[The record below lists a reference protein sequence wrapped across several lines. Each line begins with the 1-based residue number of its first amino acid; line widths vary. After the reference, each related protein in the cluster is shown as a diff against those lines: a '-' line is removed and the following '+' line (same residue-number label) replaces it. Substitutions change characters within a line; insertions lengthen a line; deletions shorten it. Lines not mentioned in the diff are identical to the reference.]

1 MDRERREKEM
11 SETELTLIPVDL
23 LLYSG
28 RNPRTEM
35 RSLEELAENIKE
47 YGVLE
52 PIIVRP
58 REEKFEVVV
67 GERRVRASMLAGM
80 KEIPAIIRA
89 ITDRQADELRLIEN
103 IHREDLTDAEK
114 GDAIYAL
121 LENYPDK
128 YLSMA
133 SIAEKLTMP
142 YNTILKW
149 CRYSRKVSDFVKDAV
164 GSARLGEDHVGYL
177 MKYDHATQ
185 DKLAKV
191 IIERK
196 MTSTQAREF
205 FRLYSGNP
213 EQKLD
218 EIADDVMGIKRVR
231 ISLHEL
237 SEEARREVQQILAKK
252 KEQTKTIQTDAIKK
266 KMRESRKLTEQRKK
280 EARKRFEQ
288 KKAKSEVSLLPEE
301 EERLEKVKEREI
313 GKIIREREK
322 RGEFMQ
328 ARAELREEKIE
339 LPLIP
344 TMDASVMLSRRNV
357 ADEKRLNLFEAKDW
371 MIFTKSW
378 FIHNPPPRDEK
389 EELHPAKFPEP
400 LIKNFVEFFTQPTEI
415 VLDPFLGTG
424 SALVACDMSNRQG
437 IGVELEERYADVARR
452 RTKQPVIV
460 GDARNLDELDILKDL
475 KGKIDFAITSPPYWN
490 MLKKSRGHVRS
501 VSKIREELG
510 ADVFYGG
517 KMENLENVENYE
529 EYLNALHLIFSKVHK
544 LLRPNRYLVVIIQ
557 NILTEDGEM
566 KPVAWDLAKRLNG
579 LFLLKQE
586 RIWCQDNKPLG
597 CWGYPYRYVSNVHHH
612 YCLVFEKVEA

>member
-11 SETELTLIPVDL
+11 SEPQFTLIPIDL
-23 LLYSG
+23 LAYSG
-28 RNPRTEM
+28 KNPRTEM
-35 RSLEELAENIKE
+35 RGLEEFAGNIKE

-58 REEKFEVVV
+58 KEEKFEVVV
-67 GERRVRASMLAGM
+67 GERRVRASIVAGL

-103 IHREDLTDAEK
+103 IHREDLTDPEK
-114 GDAIYAL
+114 GDAVLSL
-121 LENYPDK
+121 LENYPEK
-128 YLSMA
+128 YPTMKA
-133 SIAEKLTMP
+133 IAEMLNKSHDMIMFWT
-142 YNTILKW
+142 YK
-149 CRYSRKVSDFVKDAV
+149 SRRLSPFVKESLAQ
-164 GSARLGEDHVGYL
+164 SRIEETKAQYL
-177 MKYDHATQ
+177 MKYDYSTQDRLAEKIITHGLTKSQTITFLKLYDEKPNANLDELATQ
-185 DKLAKV
+185 SKGFQYVTRLVPKEEVERKPHPLKGKTEPQERKIKKSKTLKELAK
-191 IIERK
+191 RK
-196 MTSTQAREF
+196 R
-205 FRLYSGNP
+205 
-213 EQKLD
+213 
-218 EIADDVMGIKRVR
+218 
-231 ISLHEL
+231 
-237 SEEARREVQQILAKK
+237 
-252 KEQTKTIQTDAIKK
+252 
-266 KMRESRKLTEQRKK
+266 
-280 EARKRFEQ
+280 EARKKAE
-288 KKAKSEVSLLPEE
+288 KKPPPPLLPEE
-301 EERLEKVKEREI
+301 KERLEKAREKEIR
-313 GKIIREREK
+313 KILQEREK

-339 LPLIP
+339 LPLTP
-344 TMDASVMLSRRNV
+344 TIDASAMLSRRSV
-357 ADEKRLNLFEAKDW
+357 ADEKKLNLFEAKDW

-389 EELHPAKFPEP
+389 EELHPAKFPES
-400 LIKNFVEFFTQPTEI
+400 LIKNFIEFFTQPTEI

-424 SALVACDMSNRQG
+424 STLVACDISNRQG
-437 IGVELEERYADVARR
+437 IGVEIEERYADVARR
-452 RTKQPVIV
+452 RTKQPVVV

-475 KGKIDFAITSPPYWN
+475 KEKIDFAISSPPYWN

-510 ADVFYGG
+510 ADVFYSG
-517 KMENLENVENYE
+517 KMENLENVEDYE

-566 KPVAWDLAKRLNG
+566 KPVAWDLAKKLSG

-612 YCLVFEKVEA
+612 YCLVFEKVEI

>member
-1 MDRERREKEM
+1 MIE
-11 SETELTLIPVDL
+11 ETFTLMPIDL
-23 LLYSG
+23 LVYSG

-35 RSLEELAENIKE
+35 RELEEFAENIKKF
-47 YGVLE
+47 GVRQ
-52 PIIVRP
+52 PIVVRP
-58 REEKFEVVV
+58 RGEKFEVVT
-67 GERRVRASMLAGM
+67 GERRVRASIIAGL
-80 KEIPAIIRA
+80 KEVPAIIRA
-89 ITDRQADELRLIEN
+89 LTDRQADIERLIEN
-103 IHREDLTDAEK
+103 IHRDDLTDAEK
-114 GDAIYAL
+114 GSAVLGL
-121 LENYPDK
+121 LQYDEFPTVK
-128 YLSMA
+128 
-133 SIAEKLTMP
+133 SIAEMLDKSYRFVMQWVYKSERLS
-142 YNTILKW
+142 N
-149 CRYSRKVSDFVKDAV
+149 FVKSSV
-164 GSARLGEDHVGYL
+164 VRSTLGEYQAYRL
-177 MKYDHATQ
+177 MKYEPQAQ
-185 DKLAKV
+185 DKLAEK
-191 IIERK
+191 IIEYALTK
-196 MTSTQAREF
+196 DEAIKFLKLYDMNPTGDIDSYAREAKGMKKVE
-205 FRLYSGNP
+205 LELEKLP
-213 EQKLD
+213 EETKE
-218 EIADDVMGIKRVR
+218 EIERFIEEKKKQTKR
-231 ISLHEL
+231 E
-237 SEEARREVQQILAKK
+237 RRETLTKARGAKK
-252 KEQTKTIQTDAIKK
+252 KRK
-266 KMRESRKLTEQRKK
+266 SRKEKTEK
-280 EARKRFEQ
+280 EKP
-288 KKAKSEVSLLPEE
+288 KPLPPLLPEE
-301 EERLEKVKEREI
+301 KKRLEKAREKEIR
-313 GKIIREREK
+313 KILQEREK

-339 LPLIP
+339 LPLTP
-344 TMDASVMLSRRNV
+344 TIDASAMLSRRSV

-400 LIKNFVEFFTQPTEI
+400 LIKNFIEFFTQPTEI

-424 SALVACDMSNRQG
+424 STLVGCDMSNRQG

-510 ADVFYGG
+510 ADVFYSG
-517 KMENLENVENYE
+517 KMENLENVEDYE

-557 NILTEDGEM
+557 NILTEEGEM
-566 KPVAWDLAKRLNG
+566 KPVAWDLAKKLSG

-612 YCLVFEKVEA
+612 YCLVFERV